1 MYNTVLFDLDGTII
15 DSAEGIKNS
24 FRYTFNHF
32 GLPYPTD
39 EYLNQFIGPPLLDSF
54 KNFCGFSDEKA
65 AHAVEVYREY
75 FSKKGVFQ
83 NYVYEGMEALLKKLY
98 ENGKKLILA
107 TSKYELYA
115 IQILEHLDLAG
126 YFDFVAGSLKDGGRG
141 SKFEVIS
148 YVLEACK
155 IDDKKSAVMVG
166 DRMHDIIGAN
176 EAGIDS
182 IGVLFGFGTREELE
196 EHGATHIAKMPK
208 DIYDIVSK

>member
-32 GLPYPTD
+32 GLPHPTD

-54 KNFCGFSDEKA
+54 KNFCGFSDKKA
-65 AHAVEVYREY
+65 HQAVEVYREY
-75 FSKKGVFQ
+75 FSQKGIFQ
-83 NYVYEGMEALLKKLY
+83 NCVYQGMEDLLKNLHK
-98 ENGKKLILA
+98 NGKKLILA

-115 IQILEHLDLAG
+115 LQILENLG
-126 YFDFVAGSLKDGGRG
+126 IMQYFDFAAGSLKDGGRG

-155 IDDKKSAVMVG
+155 ITDKKSAVMIG
-166 DRMHDIIGAN
+166 DRMHDESAQKRQ
-176 EAGIDS
+176 
-182 IGVLFGFGTREELE
+182 VLTLSE
-196 EHGATHIAKMPK
+196 
-208 DIYDIVSK
+208 